1 MAQWYL
7 LVEINKIR
15 AWGAY
20 QVYSAGNHID
30 VFERLKRQD
39 EPERFLVLQT
49 NEDYEYLFF
58 DGAYWLENYEPPE
71 ADFCE

>member
-58 DGAYWLENYEPPE
+58 DGAYWLENYETPE
-71 ADFCE
+71 DDFCA